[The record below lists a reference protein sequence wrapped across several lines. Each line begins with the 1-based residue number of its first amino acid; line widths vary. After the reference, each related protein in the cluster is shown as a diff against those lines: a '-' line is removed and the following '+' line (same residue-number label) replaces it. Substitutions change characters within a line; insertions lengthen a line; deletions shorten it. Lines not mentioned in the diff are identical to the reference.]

1 MSSKNGMFY
10 HKSSGTNIKEAAWWE
25 EQCVRRQ
32 GGYDFDKSNL
42 PATFRWL
49 PKGSVLKI
57 NKATGK
63 VALVK
68 SAEVAAKANAQATTL
83 KIKDNGLFAVG
94 DKIAGSTIS
103 NIAIANGVA
112 TLTVTALAAT
122 VEAGDAVSEYDPE
135 ADTLI
140 GLAYETTDLRDNDF
154 PQVTPTLVAME
165 IEKDTMPYPVNDA
178 IIEGLNKAGVGTHL
192 FRVL

>member
-1 MSSKNGMFY
+1 MDSEGQRAEN
-10 HKSSGTNIKEAAWWE
+10 
-25 EQCVRRQ
+25 RQ
-32 GGYDFDKSNL
+32 DK
-42 PATFRWL
+42 F
-49 PKGSVLKI
+49 
-57 NKATGK
+57 
-63 VALVK
+63 
-68 SAEVAAKANAQATTL
+68 
-83 KIKDNGLFAVG
+83 
-94 DKIAGSTIS
+94 AGSTIS
-103 NIAIANGVA
+103 KIAVAEGVA
-112 TLTVTALAAT
+112 TLTVTALAAA

>member
-32 GGYDFDKSNL
+32 GGYDFDKSKL

-49 PKGSVLKI
+49 AKGCVLKI
-57 NKATGK
+57 DKESGK
-63 VALVK
+63 VVLVK
-68 SAEVAAKANAQATTL
+68 SAEVVEKANAEATKL
-83 KIKDNGLFAVG
+83 KVKDNGIFIIG
-94 DKIAGSTIS
+94 DKVAGSNIS
-103 NIAIANGVA
+103 KIEVADGIA
-112 TLTVTALAAT
+112 TLTISALAGGAN
-122 VEAGDAVSEYDPE
+122 VGEVVSDYDSE
-135 ADTLI
+135 KDTLI

-165 IEKDTMPYPVNDA
+165 IEKDTMPYPVNDS
-178 IIEGLNKAGVGTHL
+178 IIEGLNKAGVGMHL